1 MDDDSPH
8 SSEQPNMYKI
18 KLHPPWFS
26 SILVSQ
32 SAQSAFLKDTET
44 MSKSTL
50 YLLFKILNSHFGLP
64 SSPSLWPKALCLHC
78 SMPQCFLF
86 SFLPSQSFPSP
97 FLVCSRV
104 LYFPLWPSSPLLP
117 PPLPFLCPQS
127 PMFPLSP
134 ANVFLFFFLF
144 PVIAP

>member
-1 MDDDSPH
+1 
-8 SSEQPNMYKI
+8 
-18 KLHPPWFS
+18 
-26 SILVSQ
+26 
-32 SAQSAFLKDTET
+32 

-50 YLLFKILNSHFGLP
+50 YLLFKILNSYFGLP
-64 SSPSLWPKALCLHC
+64 SSPSVRPKALCLHC

-86 SFLPSQSFPSP
+86 SFLPSQSFPSA

-104 LYFPLWPSSPLLP
+104 IYFPLWPSSPLLP
-117 PPLPFLCPQS
+117 LPLPFLCPQS

-144 PVIAP
+144 PVIAPQTSPFVLLFPFCAAQNPLAFGKLLSAAGAHLCCPSSHSCPR